1 MTTINSYII
10 ELFKWK
16 PETYIYEKADD
27 CVMTLNQKTG
37 DFKIIS
43 ADNNVPYVGLN
54 IIEDN
59 FHIISRERQNIAS
72 LNNISN
78 NISEDL
84 KIDYEMKFKNHRFG
98 IRFDARSAASEANFY
113 DAYMCLKHICKFS
126 ERYPS
131 GNISIEGTKTESGYN
146 GYCIEYYDMIHSPV
160 KYMGEFEDGEYDGEG
175 DFFSSDGLIRL
186 NCKNI
191 CAGKPN
197 GIGRLIVGRNKIIHT
212 IDMKKFSSLDAS
224 HEEYTNNI
232 YKQIEPKYDEL
243 LVLLG
248 FEAMTV
254 ESQTMYLF
262 REIQKIKTMMK
273 DQKQSKT
280 FFNLF

>member
-1 MTTINSYII
+1 
-10 ELFKWK
+10 
-16 PETYIYEKADD
+16 
-27 CVMTLNQKTG
+27 MTLDLKSG

-59 FHIISRERQNIAS
+59 FYIISRERQNIAS

-78 NISEDL
+78 NISNNVSEDL
-84 KIDYEMKFKNHRFG
+84 KIDYEMKFKNHKFG

-113 DAYMCLKHICKFS
+113 KEYMCLKNICKFS

-131 GNISIEGTKTESGYN
+131 GNIRIEGTKTESGYN
-146 GYCIEYYDMIHSPV
+146 GYCIEYYDMIQSPV
-160 KYMGEFEDGEYDGEG
+160 KYMGEFEDGKYDGEG

-197 GIGRLIVGRNKIIHT
+197 GIGRLIIGRNKITHM
-212 IDMKKFSSLDAS
+212 IDMKKFNTLDS
-224 HEEYTNNI
+224 YHEDYTKDI

-254 ESQTMYLF
+254 ESQSMYLF
-262 REIQKIKTMMK
+262 REIQKLKTLLKDQK
-273 DQKQSKT
+273 DQKQQKT
-280 FFNLF
+280 YFILF